1 MKSALLALCGAASL
15 LASLSAVAGPD
26 FAVIE
31 RARANAHQRQQVR
44 PVTCDCANGTTG
56 ATGTTSGAAAGASA
70 ASSPKASL
78 APIHTS

>member
-15 LASLSAVAGPD
+15 LASLSAVACPD

-31 RARANAHQRQQVR
+31 RARDNAHQRHHAKAVE
-44 PVTCDCANGTTG
+44 CG
-56 ATGTTSGAAAGASA
+56 ATNGAPAPGAANDAAKAASA
-70 ASSPKASL
+70 PRAAL

>member
-31 RARANAHQRQQVR
+31 RARANAHQRQQVK
-44 PVTCDCANGTTG
+44 PAACHCDTASGPGTS
-56 ATGTTSGAAAGASA
+56 TSTAPSASA
-70 ASSPKASL
+70 PKAAL

>member
-31 RARANAHQRQQVR
+31 RARANAQQRQQVKAA
-44 PVTCDCANGTTG
+44 TCHCEA
-56 ATGTTSGAAAGASA
+56 ATGPATSTPSASA
-70 ASSPKASL
+70 PKAAL

>member
-31 RARANAHQRQQVR
+31 RARANAHQRQQVK
-44 PVTCDCANGTTG
+44 PAACNCPAG
-56 ATGTTSGAAAGASA
+56 SHAAATSTSA
-70 ASSPKASL
+70 ASAPKAAS

>member
-31 RARANAHQRQQVR
+31 RARANAQQRHQVK
-44 PVTCDCANGTTG
+44 PATCHCETAAGTANGTG
-56 ATGTTSGAAAGASA
+56 NSTSAVAPSPRAA
-70 ASSPKASL
+70 L
-78 APIHTS
+78 APVHTS

>member
-15 LASLSAVAGPD
+15 LASLSAIAGPD

-31 RARANAHQRQQVR
+31 RARANAQQRQQAK
-44 PVTCDCANGTTG
+44 PAACHCET
-56 ATGTTSGAAAGASA
+56 AAGPGTSAPSASA
-70 ASSPKASL
+70 PKAAL

>member
-31 RARANAHQRQQVR
+31 RARDNAHQRQHAKAVE
-44 PVTCDCANGTTG
+44 CG
-56 ATGTTSGAAAGASA
+56 ATNGAPAAGAAKA
-70 ASSPKASL
+70 ASAPRAAL

>member
-31 RARANAHQRQQVR
+31 RARANAHQRQQVK
-44 PVTCDCANGTTG
+44 PAACHCDTAAGTGPGATTG
-56 ATGTTSGAAAGASA
+56 IPSASA
-70 ASSPKASL
+70 PKAAL

>member
-31 RARANAHQRQQVR
+31 RARANAHQRQQVK
-44 PVTCDCANGTTG
+44 PAACHCDT
-56 ATGTTSGAAAGASA
+56 ATGPGTATGIPSASA
-70 ASSPKASL
+70 PKAAL

>member
-15 LASLSAVAGPD
+15 LASLSAIAGPD

-31 RARANAHQRQQVR
+31 RARANAHQRQQIKAAG
-44 PVTCDCANGTTG
+44 CNTG
-56 ATGTTSGAAAGASA
+56 DSATNAAAASA
-70 ASSPKASL
+70 VSAPRAAL

>member
-31 RARANAHQRQQVR
+31 RARANAHQRQQTR
-44 PVTCDCANGTTG
+44 PVACDCANG
-56 ATGTTSGAAAGASA
+56 ATGTASSATTGASA

>member
-31 RARANAHQRQQVR
+31 RARANAHQRQQAK
-44 PVTCDCANGTTG
+44 PAACHCDT
-56 ATGTTSGAAAGASA
+56 ATGTGMPAGIPSASA
-70 ASSPKASL
+70 PKAAL

>member
-31 RARANAHQRQQVR
+31 RARAYAHQRQQVR
-44 PVTCDCANGTTG
+44 PVTCDCANG
-56 ATGTTSGAAAGASA
+56 ATGTTSGATAGASA

>member
-31 RARANAHQRQQVR
+31 RARANAHQRQQAS
-44 PVTCDCANGTTG
+44 TAAQCDTD
-56 ATGTTSGAAAGASA
+56 AAHQASA
-70 ASSPKASL
+70 ASAPKAAL

>member
-15 LASLSAVAGPD
+15 LASFTAIAGPD

-31 RARANAHQRQQVR
+31 RARADAHQRQQAKPADR
-44 PVTCDCANGTTG
+44 NAAGDT
-56 ATGTTSGAAAGASA
+56 AAAST
-70 ASSPKASL
+70 PKAI

>member
-44 PVTCDCANGTTG
+44 PAACHCDI
-56 ATGTTSGAAAGASA
+56 ATGPGTGVATTPAIPSASA
-70 ASSPKASL
+70 PKAAL

>member
-26 FAVIE
+26 FTVIE
-31 RARANAHQRQQVR
+31 RARANAHQRQQV
-44 PVTCDCANGTTG
+44 N
-56 ATGTTSGAAAGASA
+56 ATAGCSPA
-70 ASSPKASL
+70 ASSTTAASAPKAAL